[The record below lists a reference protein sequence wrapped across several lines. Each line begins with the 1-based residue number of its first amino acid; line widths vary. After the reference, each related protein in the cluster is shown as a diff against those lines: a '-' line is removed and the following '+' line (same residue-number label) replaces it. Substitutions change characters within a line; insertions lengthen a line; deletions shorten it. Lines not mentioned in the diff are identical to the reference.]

1 MKVRPIILSIAALAL
16 AASASGNA
24 SGNGS
29 GSGSG
34 NGNGNGNSNSN
45 SNAQSTT
52 VSAQQ
57 SALVVPADI
66 SPQPGQVVV
75 SGAVPDE
82 AAKALIMTRLQKIY
96 GVGNV
101 IDQIDVGGVAAP
113 GNWTEHMGNLLDT
126 PLMKVHRGQLDIDGT
141 QVRLRGE
148 VNDEASRQQIAS
160 EIAASLNP
168 TYKVYNG
175 LRVSPDSKD
184 QGMLD
189 NLLSRRTV
197 EFETGS
203 ATLTPAGRAL
213 LDELAAVLPRIQS
226 TTISIVGHT
235 DNSGGRANNLA
246 LSQARADQV
255 KAYLVAKGMPAS
267 RFEAT
272 GVGPDQPVASNDTA
286 EGMARNRRIDFR
298 AMR

>member
-1 MKVRPIILSIAALAL
+1 MSPFAEAVTPSMNMRPFFLACALTLSAAAH
-16 AASASGNA
+16 
-24 SGNGS
+24 
-29 GSGSG
+29 
-34 NGNGNGNSNSN
+34 
-45 SNAQSTT
+45 AQH
-52 VSAQQ
+52 
-57 SALVVPADI
+57 SALVVPADP

-82 AAKALIMTRLQKIY
+82 AAKAAIMTRLQTLY

-113 GNWTEHMGNLLDT
+113 PNWLEHMGHLLDT
-126 PLMKVHRGQLDIDGT
+126 PLKKVHRGQLDIDGT

-148 VNDEASRQQIAS
+148 VDDEASRQQIATA
-160 EIAASLNP
+160 IAASLNP

-175 LRVSPDSKD
+175 LRVSSDHKD
-184 QGMLD
+184 QDVLD
-189 NLLSRRTV
+189 RLLSQRSV

-203 ATLTPAGRAL
+203 ATLTLAGRAL
-213 LDELAAVLPRIQS
+213 LDQLAAALPDIRS
-226 TTISIVGHT
+226 TTIAIVGHT

-246 LSQARADQV
+246 LSQARADAV
-255 KAYLVAKGMPAS
+255 KAYLVGKGMPAS

-272 GVGPDQPVASNDTA
+272 GVGPDQPVASNDTE
-286 EGMARNRRIDFR
+286 EGRARNRRIDFR